1 MSENGIMQ
9 AEQRVREMNMMARQ
23 YTEQGNRFMRQNN
36 QGAAPRVQQQTRF
49 EPVDRDGQR
58 GTYGNSAQPRN
69 ENRGNV
75 PRGQSSVPEQK
86 RFPEQSRPEPPQRE
100 NTAVQKNP
108 MSAPTDITSL
118 FTGFGMDGEKLMI
131 MLIMYIL
138 IKEKA
143 DLKLILAL
151 GYLIL

>member
-23 YTEQGNRFMRQNN
+23 YTEQGNRFMRQNT
-36 QGAAPRVQQQTRF
+36 QSTPSRVQQQTRF
-49 EPVDRDGQR
+49 EPMEREGRR
-58 GTYGNSAQPRN
+58 GTYGSSAQPRN
-69 ENRGNV
+69 ENRGSS
-75 PRGQSSVPEQK
+75 PRGHNSLPEQK
-86 RFPEQSRPEPPQRE
+86 HFPEQSRPEPPQRE
-100 NTAVQKNP
+100 YTAVQKN
-108 MSAPTDITSL
+108 SVNAPTDIATLLS
-118 FTGFGMDGEKLMI
+118 GFGMDGEKLMI

>member
-1 MSENGIMQ
+1 MSENGITQ
-9 AEQRVREMNMMARQ
+9 AEQRVREMNVMARQ
-23 YTEQGNRFMRQNN
+23 YTEQGNRFMRQNT
-36 QGAAPRVQQQTRF
+36 QSAPSRPQQQTRF
-49 EPVDRDGQR
+49 EPVNSESRR
-58 GTYGNSAQPRN
+58 GTYGSSSQSRG

-75 PRGQSSVPEQK
+75 PRTQGSFPEQK
-86 RFPEQSRPEPPQRE
+86 RSPEPPRRE

-108 MSAPTDITSL
+108 VSAGADITSL
-118 FTGFGMDGEKLMI
+118 FSGFGMDGEKLMI